1 MSKSKQKE
9 KIGQRLW
16 PLFLLFFLTNTFFL
30 FFFYF
35 TLSPGRSEAVR
46 LHVPTGSSLQEISD
60 LLVEKGV
67 IKSGFGFQLMTKLR
81 GLGKGLRAGDYA
93 IPPRTSPWKVIS
105 LLTTGQGEMVRFT
118 VPEGL
123 TDRQVIDRVTSALEH
138 LNSEKLLRLARNDSL
153 SAEFGIGTPGLMGY
167 MFPDTYFVPPTID
180 EASVLRLMVERFLQV
195 HGELVRDN
203 EPQNGFTRH
212 ETVILA
218 SIIEKEAVLDS
229 ERVLISSVFL
239 NRLEL
244 GRQLESCATVLFV
257 LGKHKSRLLYRDLEV
272 NSPYNTYL
280 HRGLPPGPIC
290 NPGRASLAAALYP
303 SDTGYLYFVARGGG
317 SHEFSR
323 SLNDHN
329 RAKRRYQRSGP
340 GG

>member
-1 MSKSKQKE
+1 MNKSTGQE

-35 TLSPGRSEAVR
+35 TLSPGRSEVVR
-46 LHVPTGSSLQEISD
+46 LHVPTGSSLAEISD

-67 IKSGFGFQLMTKLR
+67 VKSRFGFRLITKLR
-81 GLGKGLRAGDYA
+81 GLDKGLRAGDYL
-93 IPPRTSPWKVIS
+93 IPAGTSPWKVIS
-105 LLTTGQGEMVRFT
+105 LLRTGQGEMARFT

-123 TDRQVIDRVTSALEH
+123 TDKQVIERLSSALE
-138 LNSEKLLRLARNDSL
+138 LLDSGKLIRLVRSDSL
-153 SAEFGIGTPGLMGY
+153 ATELGLGTPSLIGY

-180 EASVLRLMVERFLQV
+180 EAGLLRLMVERFSEVYGQ
-195 HGELVRDN
+195 LVR
-203 EPQNGFTRH
+203 EKELQNGLSRH

-229 ERVLISSVFL
+229 ERPLISSVFL
-239 NRLEL
+239 NRLQL
-244 GRQLESCATVLFV
+244 GRPLESCATVLFV

-272 NSPYNTYL
+272 DSPYNTYL

-303 SDTGYLYFVARGGG
+303 SDTKYLYFVAKGDG

-323 SLNDHN
+323 SLNEHV

>member
-1 MSKSKQKE
+1 MSESKQKE

-46 LHVPTGSSLQEISD
+46 LHVHTGSSLQKISD
-60 LLVEKGV
+60 LLVEKGA

-81 GLGKGLRAGDYA
+81 GLGKGLRAGDYV
-93 IPPRTSPWKVIS
+93 IPPGTSPWKVIS
-105 LLTTGQGEMVRFT
+105 VLTTGQGEMARFT

-123 TDRQVIDRVTSALEH
+123 TDRQLIERVTSVLKH
-138 LNSEKLLRLARNDSL
+138 LNSEKLLRLARSDTL
-153 SAEFGIGTPGLMGY
+153 SAVFSLGSPSLMGY
-167 MFPDTYFVPPTID
+167 MFPDTYFVPSTIN
-180 EASVLRLMVERFLQV
+180 EAGVLRLMAERFLQV
-195 HGELVRDN
+195 YGELIRDTAL
-203 EPQNGFTRH
+203 QNGFNRH

-229 ERVLISSVFL
+229 ERPLISSVFL

-244 GRQLESCATVLFV
+244 GRPLESCATVLFV
-257 LGKHKSRLLYRDLEV
+257 LGKHKSRLLYRDLGV

-303 SDTGYLYFVARGGG
+303 SDTKYLYFVARGDG
-317 SHEFSR
+317 SHEFNR
-323 SLNDHN
+323 SHTEHE

>member
-1 MSKSKQKE
+1 MSESKEKE

-35 TLSPGRSEAVR
+35 TLSPGINEAVT
-46 LHVPTGSSLQEISD
+46 LHVRAGSTLQEISN

-67 IKSGFGFQLMTKLR
+67 IKSGFGFQGMTKLR
-81 GLGKGLRAGDYA
+81 GLGKGLRAGDYM
-93 IPPRTSPWKVIS
+93 IPPGTSPWNVIS
-105 LLTTGQGEMVRFT
+105 ILTTGQGEMVRFT

-123 TDRQVIDRVTSALEH
+123 ADRQVVERISSALGQ
-138 LNSEKLLRLARNDSL
+138 LNSEKLLRLARSESL
-153 SAEFGIGTPGLMGY
+153 PAEFGPGTSSMMGY
-167 MFPDTYFVPPTID
+167 MFPDTYFVPPSID
-180 EASVLRLMVERFLQV
+180 ETSVLRLMAERFLQV
-195 HGELVRDN
+195 YTELVRDK
-203 EPQNGFTRH
+203 EPQNGFSRH

-218 SIIEKEAVLDS
+218 SIIEKEAVLDN
-229 ERVLISSVFL
+229 ERPLISSVFM

-244 GRQLESCATVLFV
+244 KRPLESCATVLFV

-303 SDTGYLYFVARGGG
+303 SDTKYLYFVARGNG
-317 SHEFSR
+317 SHTFSR
-323 SLNDHN
+323 SLNEHV

>member
-1 MSKSKQKE
+1 MSNSKEKE
-9 KIGQRLW
+9 KIRQRLW

-35 TLSPGRSEAVR
+35 TLSPGINEAVT
-46 LHVPTGSSLQEISD
+46 LHVSAGSTLQEISN
-60 LLVEKGV
+60 LLMEKGV
-67 IKSGFGFQLMTKLR
+67 VKSGFGFQGMTKLR
-81 GLGKGLRAGDYA
+81 GLGKGLRAGDYV
-93 IPPRTSPWKVIS
+93 IPPGTNPWNVIS
-105 LLTTGQGEMVRFT
+105 ILTTGQGEMVRFT

-123 TDRQVIDRVTSALEH
+123 TDRQVVERIGSALGQ
-138 LNSEKLLRLARNDSL
+138 LNSEKLLRLARSDSL
-153 SAEFGIGTPGLMGY
+153 PAEFGLGTSSMMGY
-167 MFPDTYFVPPTID
+167 MFPDTYFVPPSID
-180 EASVLRLMVERFLQV
+180 EASVLRLMAERFLQV
-195 HGELVRDN
+195 YTELVRDK
-203 EPQNGFTRH
+203 EPQNGFSRH
-212 ETVILA
+212 ESVILA

-229 ERVLISSVFL
+229 ERPLISSVFL

-244 GRQLESCATVLFV
+244 NRPLESCATVLFV

-303 SDTGYLYFVARGGG
+303 SNTRYLYFVARGNGN
-317 SHEFSR
+317 HAFSR
-323 SLNDHN
+323 SLNEHV

>member
-1 MSKSKQKE
+1 MSKSKKKE
-9 KIGQRLW
+9 NIGQRLW

-30 FFFYF
+30 LFFYF

-60 LLVEKGV
+60 LLVEQGA

-81 GLGKGLRAGDYA
+81 GLGKGLRAGDYV
-93 IPPRTSPWKVIS
+93 IPPRTNPWKVIS
-105 LLTTGQGEMVRFT
+105 VLTTGQGEMARFT

-123 TDRQVIDRVTSALEH
+123 TDRQLIERVTSVLEH
-138 LNSEKLLRLARNDSL
+138 LNSEKLLRLARSDTL
-153 SAEFGIGTPGLMGY
+153 SAELGLGSPSLMGY
-167 MFPDTYFVPPTID
+167 IFPDTYFVPSTID
-180 EASVLRLMVERFLQV
+180 EAGVLRLMAERFLQV
-195 HGELVRDN
+195 YGELIRDTAL
-203 EPQNGFTRH
+203 QNGFNRH

-229 ERVLISSVFL
+229 ERPLISSVFL

-244 GRQLESCATVLFV
+244 GRPLESCATVLFV
-257 LGKHKSRLLYRDLEV
+257 LGKHKSRLLYRDLGV

-303 SDTGYLYFVARGGG
+303 SDTKYLYFVARGDG
-317 SHEFSR
+317 SHEFNR
-323 SLNDHN
+323 SHTEHE

>member
-1 MSKSKQKE
+1 MRKSNIKE

-16 PLFLLFFLTNTFFL
+16 PFFLLFFLTNIFFL

-35 TLSPGRSEAVR
+35 TLSPRRNDAVR
-46 LHVPTGSSLQEISD
+46 LHIPTGSSLQKISD
-60 LLVEKGV
+60 QLVEKEV
-67 IKSGFGFQLMTKLR
+67 IKSGFGFQLMTNLR
-81 GLGKGLRAGDYA
+81 GLGKGLRAGDYV
-93 IPPRTSPWKVIS
+93 IPPGTSPWKVIS
-105 LLTTGQGEMVRFT
+105 LLTTGQGELVRFT

-123 TDRQVIDRVTSALEH
+123 TDRQVVERVSSALKL
-138 LNSEKLLRLARNDSL
+138 LNSEKLLRLARSDSL
-153 SAEFGIGTPGLMGY
+153 AAVLGLETPGLMGY

-180 EASVLRLMVERFLQV
+180 EVGILQLMVERFLQV
-195 HGELVRDN
+195 RGELARDK
-203 EPQNGFTRH
+203 EAQNGISRH

-218 SIIEKEAVLDS
+218 SIIEKEAILDN
-229 ERVLISSVFL
+229 ERPLISSVFL
-239 NRLEL
+239 NRLAL
-244 GRQLESCATVLFV
+244 GRPLESCATVLFV

-290 NPGRASLAAALYP
+290 NPGKSSLAAALYS
-303 SDTGYLYFVARGGG
+303 SDTNYLYFVARGDG

-323 SLNDHN
+323 SLKDHI
-329 RAKRRYQRSGP
+329 RAKNRYQRSGP

>member
-1 MSKSKQKE
+1 MSESKQKE

-30 FFFYF
+30 LFFYF

-46 LHVPTGSSLQEISD
+46 LHVPTGSSLQKISD
-60 LLVEKGV
+60 LLVEKGAL
-67 IKSGFGFQLMTKLR
+67 KSGFGFQLMTKLR
-81 GLGKGLRAGDYA
+81 GLGKGLRAGDYV
-93 IPPRTSPWKVIS
+93 IPPGTSPWKVIS
-105 LLTTGQGEMVRFT
+105 VLTTGQGEMARFT

-123 TDRQVIDRVTSALEH
+123 TDRQLIERVTSVLEH
-138 LNSEKLLRLARNDSL
+138 LNSEKLLRLARSDTL
-153 SAEFGIGTPGLMGY
+153 SAEFGLGSPSLMGY
-167 MFPDTYFVPPTID
+167 MFPDTYFVPSTIN
-180 EASVLRLMVERFLQV
+180 EAGVLRLMAKRFLQV
-195 HGELVRDN
+195 YGELIQDTAL
-203 EPQNGFTRH
+203 QNGFNRH

-229 ERVLISSVFL
+229 ERPLISSVFL

-244 GRQLESCATVLFV
+244 GRPLESCATVLFV
-257 LGKHKSRLLYRDLEV
+257 LGKHKSRLLYRDLGV

-303 SDTGYLYFVARGGG
+303 SDTNYLYFVARGDG
-317 SHEFSR
+317 SHLFSR
-323 SLNDHN
+323 SLNEHV
-329 RAKRRYQRSGP
+329 RAKRRFQRSGP